1 MAKIKCQ
8 LDEKVASGDK
18 VTCTVT
24 SGYAEDHN
32 GKCHGCADGSVCKGA
47 KKSDTCTISASKKSC
62 TVQKLDCGCSPFKV
76 KVTAKN
82 GSLGRS
88 PTYSSGCSYGTDAY
102 YTGNFHIVYLKNPST
117 CTINLDYNPVNPVDP
132 CTYSAP
138 GAPTNLYPNG
148 QSFPPGLISASWSTN
163 ARNCSGCPNCTDNF
177 YAQVWKSGGGVFQS
191 MGSTTGNSWT
201 INADQGEGTYY
212 WHVRQENGYLASAW
226 SQGSFVVTSPR
237 TWTIKTQARCG
248 NGTGVI
254 ADHVTRMWGI
264 NSDLAWSDWVDNPK
278 IGTHIMSLTLIY
290 DTSYYWIGMDD
301 GTDPGNLDLSDANP
315 PSGITKALFGETPV
329 YRWKKTDLPN
339 GNTYSLDFKA
349 PSSWCNSPPNTPT
362 LVAPPHNVWIN
373 YNPTFKAY
381 VSDPNG
387 SSQQVLAYFSY
398 GGWGSWVSGAGG
410 TSSWGPVSVAD
421 TNGTW
426 WKAYA
431 HDSLGTTSG
440 WSGSWLLKKD
450 TVAPSISL
458 YVNPTGWT
466 NGNPTWSWSASDSGG
481 SGLRSSNRYYY
492 YLDGVA
498 QGYTNSTSYTPSLGN
513 GSHKVYVYA
522 YDNAG
527 NWSGSGWVYA
537 YVDKTAP
544 SGTFSPNS
552 QSWTKNNVST
562 VFNPSDTGGSGV
574 YRWRYRTSSNGGST
588 YGGWS
593 GYINGDTNSTI
604 TLSSTG
610 NWKINSVVTDNANN
624 SGSIYSGLYQIDKV
638 APAINNFNVQMQGV
652 SSVTVS
658 WIVTDV
664 GGSHLNRVKIWRA
677 NYNSTN
683 CSDTNKTGC
692 VWGQVGSPYF
702 APANSDSWSSSA
714 VNTSLTGSYWYG
726 LHVLDNATN
735 QTNESSPIK
744 ITMNNPPIA
753 NFTCLPGS
761 CAIYTGEIL
770 TLQDNS
776 TDINNNIIRSEW
788 DILNWGSAPD
798 TYCNSSGCGS
808 PAGSCD
814 CNYTLQS
821 AIVGRG
827 TYNVSLK
834 VKDSFNET
842 NTYTRSVTVKQE
854 IIVNFKCS
862 LDNANWQDCAGF
874 ETTVG
879 EQVYLLDQSIAS
891 EGATISSRSWTF
903 QDADPATA
911 NTVNPQTKFSED
923 GLKQVSLMVK
933 DSAGRSKTLLK
944 DINVQQSVPEWEEI
958 IPITWQP
965 IREKLASL
973 IAFYL

>member
-1 MAKIKCQ
+1 MKTNKTSIIICFSFIVFLFALPLVGEAACACNGMAKIKCQ

-32 GKCHGCADGSVCKGA
+32 GKCHGCADGSVCQGA
-47 KKSDTCTISASKKSC
+47 KKSDTCTISASQKSC

-117 CTINLDYNPVNPVDP
+117 CTINLDYNP
-132 CTYSAP
+132 A
-138 GAPTNLYPNG
+138 
-148 QSFPPGLISASWSTN
+148 
-163 ARNCSGCPNCTDNF
+163 
-177 YAQVWKSGGGVFQS
+177 
-191 MGSTTGNSWT
+191 
-201 INADQGEGTYY
+201 
-212 WHVRQENGYLASAW
+212 
-226 SQGSFVVTSPR
+226 
-237 TWTIKTQARCG
+237 
-248 NGTGVI
+248 
-254 ADHVTRMWGI
+254 
-264 NSDLAWSDWVDNPK
+264 
-278 IGTHIMSLTLIY
+278 
-290 DTSYYWIGMDD
+290 
-301 GTDPGNLDLSDANP
+301 
-315 PSGITKALFGETPV
+315 
-329 YRWKKTDLPN
+329 
-339 GNTYSLDFKA
+339 
-349 PSSWCNSPPNTPT
+349 NSPPNTPT

-513 GSHKVYVYA
+513 GSHRVYVYA

-527 NWSGSGWVYA
+527 NRRGSGWVYA